1 MFDMRYHIA
10 SLVAVFLALTVGLL
24 LGSVIVDKG
33 MLAKQQEQLVASIKS
48 DVDRVTQ
55 ENKNLQAELA
65 KIKGYQEQ
73 IVTAAIKNRLS
84 EQTVLVVTF
93 TPEQQ
98 ETYQQIAKAIIE
110 AGGQVQQLK
119 VDLAKLDFNNKE
131 LTSRLWTSFNSSE
144 TATATV
150 TAPPDFENKFWTRF
164 GEELTGNATS
174 TLLNALLKE
183 GAVELDLT
191 KVPYKNIVV
200 VAAAKEQ
207 TSNRDLLLI
216 EALKNKPQLS
226 RLLGVET
233 AAQKPSRAAAYKL
246 KEIST
251 IDNIDESP
259 GRISLILLLQN
270 PDLKGNFGIKATAER
285 LMP

>member
-1 MFDMRYHIA
+1 MRYHIA
-10 SLVAVFLALTVGLL
+10 SLVAVFLALTIGLL

-65 KIKGYQEQ
+65 KIKDYQEQ

-84 EQTVLVVTF
+84 DQTVLVLTF
-93 TPEQQ
+93 SPEQQ
-98 ETYQQIAKAIIE
+98 ETYQLIAKAIIE

-119 VDLAKLDFNNKE
+119 VDLTKLDFNNKE
-131 LTSRLWTSFNSSE
+131 LTNRLWTSFNSTESA
-144 TATATV
+144 TATA
-150 TAPPDFENKFWTRF
+150 TAPPDFENKFWLRF
-164 GEELTGNATS
+164 GEELTDNTTT
-174 TLLNALLKE
+174 TLLNVLVKE

-191 KVPYKNIVV
+191 KIPYKNIVV
-200 VAAAKEQ
+200 VAASKEK

-270 PDLKGNFGIKATAER
+270 PELKGNFGIKSTAER

>member
-65 KIKGYQEQ
+65 KIKDYQEQ

-84 EQTVLVVTF
+84 DQTVLVVTF
-93 TPEQQ
+93 SSEQQ
-98 ETYQQIAKAIIE
+98 ETYQLIAKAIIE

-119 VDLAKLDFNNKE
+119 IDLAKLDFNNKE
-131 LTSRLWTSFNSSE
+131 LTNRLWASFNSNES
-144 TATATV
+144 ATATI
-150 TAPPDFENKFWTRF
+150 TAPPDFENKFWPRF
-164 GEELTGNATS
+164 GEELTGSTTT
-174 TLLNALLKE
+174 TLLNALQKE
-183 GAVELDLT
+183 GAVELDIT
-191 KVPYKNIVV
+191 KIPYKNIVI
-200 VAAAKEQ
+200 VASKNQ
-207 TSNRDLLLI
+207 TNRDLLLI
-216 EALKNKPQLS
+216 EALKGKPQLS
-226 RLLGVET
+226 RLIGVET
-233 AAQKPSRAAAYKL
+233 TAQKPSRAAAYKL

-251 IDNIDESP
+251 VDNIDEGS
-259 GRISLILLLQN
+259 GRISLVLLLQN
-270 PDLKGNFGIKATAER
+270 PELKGNFGIKATAER

>member
-55 ENKNLQAELA
+55 ENKNMQAELA

>member
-150 TAPPDFENKFWTRF
+150 TVPPDFENKFWTRF

-174 TLLNALLKE
+174 TLLNTLLKE

>member
-1 MFDMRYHIA
+1 MRYHIA